1 MIISA
6 WLIDLCWSH
15 VSAILW
21 FFYAYAKSWA
31 FGCKQFYGAFFFK
44 FNIFELSSSYSN
56 SLFWTFFLFF
66 CILSKWSRKSKKKT
80 TLKKNALPLLSLRI
94 LTSFKLTYFG
104 LSFHIFATDCWA
116 DLRWALL
123 IRFDFKPQ
131 FFNSQLPIYESERTD
146 FFALCEERKEN
157 WFQQLIAIAIP

>member
-1 MIISA
+1 MWAQSCGFSMHTQRVERSDVNSFMGPFSLNSIYS
-6 WLIDLCWSH
+6 
-15 VSAILW
+15 
-21 FFYAYAKSWA
+21 SWA
-31 FGCKQFYGAFFFK
+31 LL
-44 FNIFELSSSYSN
+44 IR
-56 SLFWTFFLFF
+56 
-66 CILSKWSRKSKKKT
+66 ILSFGLFSFFSAFYLSEAETQRRRQRW
-80 TLKKNALPLLSLRI
+80 KKNALPLLSLRI